1 MTDTFGRQGLLRR
14 WGVRWGPPRKKGK
27 ELKDIPVA
35 TVRKEG
41 CAKVKEYLRHETGL
55 GCNVNKEQ

>member
-1 MTDTFGRQGLLRR
+1 MSDTVGKQGLLRR
-14 WGVRWGPPRKKGK
+14 WRVRWGPPRKKGK

-41 CAKVKEYLRHETGL
+41 RAK
-55 GCNVNKEQ
+55 